1 MTQKSLPIGVLIL
14 AVLQALQ
21 ALGVLLQGAAY
32 LLIPI
37 LGLLIAIPFAIVGL
51 FGLFIAY
58 GLFTMQGYAWTWAVI
73 LNIIGFAFSLFGG
86 NWIGVILSAIIVVY
100 LNLPG
105 MKERFKSAT

>member
-1 MTQKSLPIGVLIL
+1 MTQKSLPIGILIL

-21 ALGVLLQGAAY
+21 ALYVLITGAAY

-37 LGLLIAIPFAIVGL
+37 LGLFIAIPFAIIGL

-73 LNIIGFAFSLFGG
+73 LNIIGAALSRTGL
-86 NWIGVILSAIIVVY
+86 NWFGVILSAAIVVY
-100 LNLPG
+100 LNLPDI
-105 MKERFKSAT
+105 KDRFRSRT

>member
-1 MTQKSLPIGVLIL
+1 MTQKSLPIGILIL

-21 ALGVLLQGAAY
+21 ALYVLITGAAY

-37 LGLLIAIPFAIVGL
+37 LGLFIAIPFAIIGL

-73 LNIIGFAFSLFGG
+73 LNIIGAALYLFGL
-86 NWIGVILSAIIVVY
+86 NWFGVILSAAIVVY
-100 LNLPG
+100 LNLPDI
-105 MKERFKSAT
+105 KDRFRSRT

>member
-1 MTQKSLPIGVLIL
+1 MTQKNLPIGVLIL
-14 AVLQALQ
+14 AVLQTLQ
-21 ALGVLLQGAAY
+21 ALGVLLTGAPF

-37 LGLLIAIPFAIVGL
+37 LGLLIAIPFAIAGL

-73 LNIIGFAFSLFGG
+73 LNMIGFALFLFGG

-100 LNLPG
+100 LNLPDI
-105 MKERFKSAT
+105 KERFRSAT

>member
-14 AVLQALQ
+14 AVLQTLQ
-21 ALGVLLQGAAY
+21 ALGILLIGASF

-58 GLFTMQGYAWTWAVI
+58 GLFSLQGYAWIWAVI
-73 LNIIGFAFSLFGG
+73 LNIIGFALSLFGL
-86 NWIGVILSAIIVVY
+86 NWIGAILSAIIVVY
-100 LNLPG
+100 LNLPYI
-105 MKERFKSAT
+105 KERFRSPA